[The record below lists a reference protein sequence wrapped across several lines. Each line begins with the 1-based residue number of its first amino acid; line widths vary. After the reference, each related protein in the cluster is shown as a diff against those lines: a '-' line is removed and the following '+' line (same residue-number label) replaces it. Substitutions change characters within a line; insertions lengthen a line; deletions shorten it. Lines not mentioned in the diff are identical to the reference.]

1 MANVNLDNVN
11 PKDKEPEDVSD
22 VQEELDELDF
32 PTNLQFDADGNLID
46 NGEEGDEQE
55 QEGTEEVDEVAEA
68 VVDATQSKPKHKLTA
83 AEIAIIETKKANKL
97 LEKRLKDLETQLA
110 EREQAKVAESGIA
123 KYVEQGHD
131 EETAKRLYKED
142 QRASVLE
149 ERVELLDFREEN
161 AEVFAKYPQAKANA
175 KEIMQVVK
183 QGKGFVTAE
192 QICIGLYGSGKPDRE
207 ARAIAAAKGE
217 STREVDATGR
227 TTSKAERAGN
237 QSKSTV
243 LTPSEVAEKKVFER
257 FMKRPVTA
265 EEYREA
271 FKGK

>member
-11 PKDKEPEDVSD
+11 PKDNEPEDVSD
-22 VQEELDELDF
+22 VQEELDGLDL
-32 PTNLQFDADGNLID
+32 PTNLQFDSDGNLID
-46 NGEEGDEQE
+46 DGEEDEA
-55 QEGTEEVDEVAEA
+55 EEEDAEPEA
-68 VVDATQSKPKHKLTA
+68 VATEPTKTKHKLTPA
-83 AEIAIIETKKANKL
+83 DIAIIETKKANKL
-97 LEKRLKDLETQLA
+97 LEKRLKDLEAKLA
-110 EREQAKVAESGIA
+110 EQAQAKVAESGIA
-123 KYVEQGHD
+123 KYIEQGND

-142 QRASVLE
+142 QRSSVLE

-161 AEVFAKYPQAKANA
+161 AEVFAKYPQAKVNA

-227 TTSKAERAGN
+227 TVAKADRAGN
-237 QSKSTV
+237 QPKSTV
-243 LTPSEVAEKKVFER
+243 LTAQESTEKKRFER
-257 FMKRPVTA
+257 IMGRQVTA

>member
-11 PKDKEPEDVSD
+11 PKDNEPEDVSD
-22 VQEELDELDF
+22 VQEELDELDL
-32 PTNLQFDADGNLID
+32 PTNLQFDSDGNLID
-46 NGEEGDEQE
+46 DGEEDAEE
-55 QEGTEEVDEVAEA
+55 AEEEVDEVAEA
-68 VVDATQSKPKHKLTA
+68 ITGTKLPDKPKHKLTP
-83 AEIAIIETKKANKL
+83 AEIAIIELKKADKQKD
-97 LEKRLKDLETQLA
+97 KRILDLEARLA
-110 EREQAKVAESGIA
+110 EQAQAKVAESGIA
-123 KYVEQGHD
+123 KYIEQGND

-142 QRASVLE
+142 QRSSVLE

-227 TTSKAERAGN
+227 TVSKADRAGN
-237 QSKSTV
+237 QPKSTV
-243 LTPSEVAEKKVFER
+243 LTASESTEKKRFER
-257 FMKRPVTA
+257 IMGRPVTA